1 MGLVGGV
8 VDAGTSVTENYY
20 QNDKYSRAVTMPEI
34 QPTFTLDA
42 IAQRIFELRG
52 QRVMLDADLA
62 VLYGVETGALVRA
75 MKRNS
80 ERFEDFVFQL
90 SAEEWESL
98 RCQIGILKPGRG
110 QHRKY
115 LPYAFTE
122 HGAHMLSS
130 VLNSARAVEIS
141 RMIIRTFIWLRQAVP
156 AYKELADKVAELE
169 AAVGK
174 HDEALDGIFQTLHQ
188 LIIPP
193 DKEKRRI
200 GF

>member
-1 MGLVGGV
+1 
-8 VDAGTSVTENYY
+8 
-20 QNDKYSRAVTMPEI
+20 MPDI
-34 QPTFTLDA
+34 QPSFTTDA
-42 IAQRIFELRG
+42 IAQHIFELRG

-62 VLYGVETGALVRA
+62 VLYGVETRALLQAV
-75 MKRNS
+75 KRNS
-80 ERFEDFVFQL
+80 DRFEDFVFQL
-90 SAEEWESL
+90 SKDEWEFL
-98 RCQIGILKPGRG
+98 RSQFVILKTGRG

-122 HGAHMLSS
+122 HGTLMLSS
-130 VLNSARAVEIS
+130 VLNSARATEIS
-141 RMIIRTFIWLRQAVP
+141 RLIIRTFVWLRQTVP

-174 HDEALDGIFQTLHQ
+174 HDEALEGIFQTLRQ
-188 LIIPP
+188 LIVPP

>member
-1 MGLVGGV
+1 
-8 VDAGTSVTENYY
+8 
-20 QNDKYSRAVTMPEI
+20 
-34 QPTFTLDA
+34 
-42 IAQRIFELRG
+42 
-52 QRVMLDADLA
+52 MLDADLA

-75 MKRNS
+75 TKRNPA
-80 ERFEDFVFQL
+80 RFQDFVFQL

-98 RCQIGILKPGRG
+98 RRQFGILNTGRG

-122 HGAHMLSS
+122 HGALMLSS
-130 VLNSARAVEIS
+130 VLNSAHATEIS
-141 RMIIRTFIWLRQAVP
+141 RMIIRTFVWVRQTVP
-156 AYKELADKVAELE
+156 AYQELAAKVAELE

-188 LIIPP
+188 LIVPP
-193 DKEKRRI
+193 EKEKRRI